1 MAEQDFA
8 QQVRAGREGTVF
20 MDRPSWGRVRVTGAD
35 RATFLHNL
43 TTNDI
48 KGLAPGQGCS
58 AVVINQRAQ
67 ILDHVDVYA
76 LADAFY
82 VITGPNKAAETLA
95 WWDRYLITEQVE
107 LKDETVG
114 TWLID
119 VTGPQA
125 TSLIGRL
132 VPGAGELGEFGNV
145 EGTLG
150 GAPVRVLR
158 TQGVHGNGYHV
169 VSSAEDAPKV
179 RQALVEAGAIAID
192 DEAFEVLRA
201 EWGYPLVG
209 RELTENNNPWE
220 ARLDGSVSLNK
231 GCYLGQEV
239 VARLNT
245 YNKVQRYLVGLRLPD
260 DRLPDAAP
268 RLFDA
273 EDKEVGFLTTAVTP
287 PGETRAIA
295 LGFVKGAYASE
306 GQTLTLKWGDHAES
320 VEVVDLPFW
329 KGRTR
334 DAAAPSR
341 A

>member
-43 TTNDI
+43 TTNDV

-76 LADAFY
+76 LADAFF

-107 LKDETVG
+107 LKDETDG
-114 TWLID
+114 SWLIYM
-119 VTGPQA
+119 TGPTA
-125 TSLIGRL
+125 TDLVGGL
-132 VPGAGELGEFGNV
+132 VPGAGELADFGHV
-145 EGTLG
+145 EGTVG
-150 GAPVRVLR
+150 GVPVRVLR
-158 TQGVHGNGYHV
+158 TQGVHGNGYHLV
-169 VSSAEDAPKV
+169 SAEADAPPV
-179 RQALVEAGAIAID
+179 RRALVGAGAIAID

-260 DRLPDAAP
+260 DQLPDAAP

-287 PGETRAIA
+287 PGEPRAIA
-295 LGFVKGAYASE
+295 LGFVKGAYAAE
-306 GQTLTLKWGDHAES
+306 GHVLFSTASFPDYGKLSGRPLEDLIAGAR
-320 VEVVDLPFW
+320 VDV
-329 KGRTR
+329 
-334 DAAAPSR
+334 A
-341 A
+341 